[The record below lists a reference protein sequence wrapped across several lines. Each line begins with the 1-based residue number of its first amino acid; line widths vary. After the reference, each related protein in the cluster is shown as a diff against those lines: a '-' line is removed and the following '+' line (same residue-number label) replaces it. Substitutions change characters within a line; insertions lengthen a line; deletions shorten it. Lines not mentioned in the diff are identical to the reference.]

1 MDSNNRSSKK
11 GKRKKSSSVE
21 NGNREHDADINDEYA
36 SRIRESQG
44 RLDKYTA
51 ENDQLLD
58 EVSNLRLQIR
68 EMKNDRAE
76 LVRAHHESMSLL
88 AQVSEEKLVEFKSKS
103 DQEALESKSAQEEA
117 LRTVLEM
124 MEKDCE
130 DRVAEL
136 DAELAR
142 VEEERERALQLQL
155 EAASKAAEESARKS
169 EVEEAAR
176 LAVSKLV
183 QERQARS
190 QEIGYLEEREQKLKE
205 ELVVIISTLLIQM
218 GLIHQMF

>member
-1 MDSNNRSSKK
+1 MDQKESSRRSSKQKK
-11 GKRKKSSSVE
+11 GSSSSRE
-21 NGNREHDADINDEYA
+21 NASDNERDGADITDKYA
-36 SRIRESQG
+36 SEILESQG

-51 ENDQLLD
+51 ENDHLLD

-68 EMKNDRAE
+68 EMKNDRSE

-103 DQEALESKSAQEEA
+103 ELEALESKSAQEEA

-142 VEEERERALQLQL
+142 VETDRERAIRLQL
-155 EAASKAAEESARKS
+155 EAAAKAAEESARKQ

-176 LAVSKLV
+176 LALQKLV
-183 QERQARS
+183 QERQEKS
-190 QEIGYLEEREQKLKE
+190 QEIGHLTEREEQLKN
-205 ELVVIISTLLIQM
+205 
-218 GLIHQMF
+218 